1 MKMRTADSVRE
12 RNNMRVS
19 MFKHISEHFYL
30 ERWDEEDPF
39 NSPATQLVWQ
49 CIRHVRSGAI

>member
-12 RNNMRVS
+12 RNNMWVS
-19 MFKHISEHFYL
+19 MLKHISEHFYL

-49 CIRHVRSGAI
+49 LYSSRA